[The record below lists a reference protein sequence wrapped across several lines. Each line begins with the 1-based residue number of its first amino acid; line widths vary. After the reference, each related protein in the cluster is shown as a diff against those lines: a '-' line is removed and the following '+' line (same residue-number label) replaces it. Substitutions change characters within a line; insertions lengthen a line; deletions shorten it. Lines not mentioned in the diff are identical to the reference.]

1 MKILE
6 RIALILFSIIM
17 LVLAILSC
25 LIVFDVIELNTVFKY
40 IEEALKDDTVRKVLL
55 GASIVAILLAVKA
68 LFFPS
73 RQKKK
78 QEIKTGV
85 LLENKDGR
93 LLISKDTIENLVL

>member
-40 IEEALKDDTVRKVLL
+40 IEEALKDDTVRNVL
-55 GASIVAILLAVKA
+55 
-68 LFFPS
+68 
-73 RQKKK
+73 
-78 QEIKTGV
+78 
-85 LLENKDGR
+85 
-93 LLISKDTIENLVL
+93 